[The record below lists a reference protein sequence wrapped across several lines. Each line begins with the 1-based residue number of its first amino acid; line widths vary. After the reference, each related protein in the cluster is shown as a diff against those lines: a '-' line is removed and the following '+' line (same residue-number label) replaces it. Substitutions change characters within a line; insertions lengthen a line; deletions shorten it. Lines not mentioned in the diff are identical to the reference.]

1 MESSTPP
8 FLLLLKSF
16 HSITQVCFSIQ
27 RHIKQRREGGDSLMP
42 KAMSQ
47 NLHGIRI
54 FKPLYIP
61 DANFPS
67 FPFVF
72 DEGEDFMTQ
81 QEDQ

>member
-1 MESSTPP
+1 
-8 FLLLLKSF
+8 
-16 HSITQVCFSIQ
+16 
-27 RHIKQRREGGDSLMP
+27 MP

-81 QEDQ
+81 QEDQWLSVSFFPATGGCVPSWGCDRVLGG